1 MAHQQTGSTD
11 NPSSDPNA
19 YDFADIDFFEIR
31 LIERICICISDE
43 ASISKQFTAQGPV
56 ILDIAPLLQYDSF
69 RDDFGPMSLGTAHK
83 VFNALES
90 CLMENP
96 LKTIMIP
103 SELKSK
109 ALTNTVFLLG
119 AYLIMKFDASLD
131 ELTAV
136 FQPVNGWLV
145 SFRDVSPGQQN
156 FHLHLRDCWAGLQK
170 AKQLGWVK
178 GDFQGFDAEEY
189 AHYSNP
195 LNADLHEIVPGKFI
209 AMRGPKGLPDGQL
222 WRNVS
227 TGDGR
232 LSHRELSPAHY
243 VDILRQ
249 MDVQAVVRLNAPEY
263 SKDVFTNAGLGF
275 IDLYFEDCTCPPSE
289 IVAKFMMIAEGLPGA
304 LAVHCKSGL
313 GRTGTLIAL
322 YMMQHHDFTAREA
335 IGWLRIVRPGSV
347 IGPQQRYLVEREAV
361 MRRTAAHYRIQGPCV
376 ALRAGEAADL
386 QAVARVIAEAVAVVD
401 GRLQE
406 CKAER
411 RRAFVADRSRTR
423 LASRIAAG
431 GCRESPAALGPI
443 PEI

>member
-119 AYLIMKFDASLD
+119 AYFIMKFDASLD

-145 SFRDVSPGQQN
+145 
-156 FHLHLRDCWAGLQK
+156 
-170 AKQLGWVK
+170 
-178 GDFQGFDAEEY
+178 
-189 AHYSNP
+189 
-195 LNADLHEIVPGKFI
+195 
-209 AMRGPKGLPDGQL
+209 
-222 WRNVS
+222 
-227 TGDGR
+227 
-232 LSHRELSPAHY
+232 
-243 VDILRQ
+243 
-249 MDVQAVVRLNAPEY
+249 
-263 SKDVFTNAGLGF
+263 
-275 IDLYFEDCTCPPSE
+275 
-289 IVAKFMMIAEGLPGA
+289 
-304 LAVHCKSGL
+304 
-313 GRTGTLIAL
+313 
-322 YMMQHHDFTAREA
+322 
-335 IGWLRIVRPGSV
+335 
-347 IGPQQRYLVEREAV
+347 
-361 MRRTAAHYRIQGPCV
+361 
-376 ALRAGEAADL
+376 
-386 QAVARVIAEAVAVVD
+386 
-401 GRLQE
+401 
-406 CKAER
+406 
-411 RRAFVADRSRTR
+411 
-423 LASRIAAG
+423 
-431 GCRESPAALGPI
+431 
-443 PEI
+443 